1 MALARAAAATAGSGG
16 DLDASGA
23 VWAAGRQEVYRRR
36 AYRAP
41 RGRAARPPAPP
52 PGARHLVNYLI
63 RRSLQA
69 IPLLLLIS
77 MILYWILSN
86 APGGPLAPY
95 LQNPHIT
102 AADIV
107 RLKHNLGLDQPLPIR
122 YVRWLGLVLH
132 GDLGYSTSNSEDV
145 VTAIAQRIPA
155 TLELMVTSFV
165 LSLVIGIGFGI
176 FASIRPYSLG
186 DYAVTT
192 FAFFGQSM
200 PVFWFALMLQ
210 LIFAVN
216 GITAFG
222 YHVALPSAG
231 ISSTDDFDLG
241 DRILHLIL
249 PTVVLS
255 LLYIA
260 TWSRFTRSS
269 MLEVIRADYMRTAA
283 AKGLGRTRIIF
294 RHGLK
299 NALIPL
305 VTIIALSLP
314 GLVAGAVVTETIF
327 AWPGMGRLFYNAL
340 GQFDFPLLMGYLML
354 VSFLVVLF
362 NILADVA
369 YALLDPRVSYT

>member
-1 MALARAAAATAGSGG
+1 M
-16 DLDASGA
+16 
-23 VWAAGRQEVYRRR
+23 
-36 AYRAP
+36 
-41 RGRAARPPAPP
+41 
-52 PGARHLVNYLI
+52 I
-63 RRSLQA
+63 RRTLQA

-77 MILYWILSN
+77 IILYWILSK

-102 AADIV
+102 AADIA
-107 RLKHNLGLDQPLPIR
+107 RLRHNFGLDQPLPIQ
-122 YVRWLGLVLH
+122 YLHWLGNVVQ
-132 GDLGYSTSNSEDV
+132 GNLGYSTSNSEDV
-145 VTAIAQRIPA
+145 VTAILQRMPA
-155 TLELMVTSFV
+155 TLLLMGTSFV
-165 LSLVIGIGFGI
+165 VSLVIGVAFGI
-176 FASIRPYSLG
+176 FAAIKPYSWG

-210 LIFAVN
+210 LLFSVN

-231 ISSTDDFDLG
+231 ISSSDDFDLG
-241 DRILHLIL
+241 DRMQHLVL
-249 PTVVLS
+249 PTIVLS

-269 MLEVIRADYMRTAA
+269 MLEVVKTDYMRTAA
-283 AKGLGRTRIIF
+283 AKGLDRTRIIF

-299 NALIPL
+299 NALIPV

-327 AWPGMGRLFYNAL
+327 AWPGMGRLFFNAL
-340 GQFDFPLLMGYLML
+340 GQFDFALLMGYLMM
-354 VSFLVVLF
+354 VSVLVVFF

-369 YALLDPRVSYT
+369 YAWLDPRVKYD